1 MIGLIKPLRNYVIK
15 LKNLLVERID
25 IVDTAQQIVKLH
37 KLKSK
42 VKITT
47 GKDKGDYN
55 WITDTINLRPS
66 YSTVKELL
74 ITILH
79 EIKHALDRKK
89 MGKRKYEKLY
99 SIAGEIAQQKGGDF
113 HDDNKFE
120 EEAEKWAKKEY
131 PKWKNKF

>member
-1 MIGLIKPLRNYVIK
+1 MIK
-15 LKNLLVERID
+15 LKNLLIERMD

-55 WITDTINLRPS
+55 WTTDTINLRKS
-66 YSTVKELL
+66 YPTVKDFI
-74 ITILH
+74 ITVLH

-89 MGKRKYEKLY
+89 MGVKKYEKAY
-99 SIAGEIAQQKGGDF
+99 SVAGELAVQKGGDF

-120 EEAEKWAKKEY
+120 EDAEKWANKEY

>member
-1 MIGLIKPLRNYVIK
+1 MIK

-89 MGKRKYEKLY
+89 MGKRKYEKVY
-99 SIAGEIAQQKGGDF
+99 TIAGELAQQKCGDF

>member
-1 MIGLIKPLRNYVIK
+1 MIK
-15 LKNLLVERID
+15 LKNLLIERMD

-55 WITDTINLRPS
+55 WTTDTINLRKS
-66 YSTVKELL
+66 YPTVKDFI
-74 ITILH
+74 ITVLH

-89 MGKRKYEKLY
+89 MGVKKYEKAY
-99 SIAGEIAQQKGGDF
+99 SVAGELAVQKGGDF

-120 EEAEKWAKKEY
+120 EDAERWAKKEY